1 MEIVIVM
8 SYTNSVTL
16 SAYIFQELTLDEIQK
31 ANSLLMKHCQ
41 PTTGVSDG
49 E

>member
-1 MEIVIVM
+1 MEIIINIL
-8 SYTNSVTL
+8 YTNSVTL
-16 SAYIFQELTLDEIQK
+16 SVYVFQELTLEEIQK
-31 ANSLLMKHCQ
+31 ANTILMKHCQ